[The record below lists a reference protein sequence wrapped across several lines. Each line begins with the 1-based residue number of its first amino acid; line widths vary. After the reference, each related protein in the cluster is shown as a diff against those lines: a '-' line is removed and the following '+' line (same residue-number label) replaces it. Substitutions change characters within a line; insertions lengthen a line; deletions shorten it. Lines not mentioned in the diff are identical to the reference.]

1 MRKLKLYANLSQDGL
16 VSPEATSWIELDNN
30 FEVQKGIDKDFQ
42 SFYDSIN
49 TILISEEAYK
59 GIIYMEPDWLLQFK
73 ESYVVSQEMS
83 KEKKVHPHIHFI
95 YDDLLKKIQDL
106 KKSEGG
112 DIWLVGG
119 EELTVTL
126 FDNTLIDEVTI
137 ILSPEILH
145 DGVVPFFNSDTI
157 STWQI
162 LDSNLLKNGAFKT
175 TYKVLN
181 TE

>member
-1 MRKLKLYANLSQDGL
+1 MRKLKLYVNLSQDGL
-16 VSPEATSWIELDNN
+16 VSPKATSWIELGNN
-30 FEVQKGIDKDFQ
+30 YDVQKGIDKDFQ
-42 SFYDSIN
+42 SFYDS
-49 TILISEEAYK
+49 TDAILISEEAFES
-59 GIIYMEPDWLLQFK
+59 IIYKEPDWLFQFE
-73 ESYVVSQEMS
+73 ESYIISQEMS
-83 KEKKVHPHIHFI
+83 KKKKVNANIHFI

-126 FDNTLIDEVTI
+126 FDNTMIDEVTI

-162 LDSNLLKNGAFKT
+162 LESNLLKNGAFKT
-175 TYKVLN
+175 TYKVFN
-181 TE
+181 T

>member
-1 MRKLKLYANLSQDGL
+1 M
-16 VSPEATSWIELDNN
+16 
-30 FEVQKGIDKDFQ
+30 QKGIDKDFQ
-42 SFYDSIN
+42 SFYDS
-49 TILISEEAYK
+49 TDAILICEEAYK
-59 GIIYMEPDWLLQFK
+59 NIIYIEPDWLLQFK

-83 KEKKVHPHIHFI
+83 KKKKVNANIHFI
-95 YDDLLKKIQDL
+95 YDDLLNKIQDI
-106 KKSEGG
+106 KNNEGR

-126 FDNTLIDEVTI
+126 FDNTMIDEVTI

-162 LDSNLLKNGAFKT
+162 LESNLLKNGAFKT
-175 TYKVLN
+175 TYKVFN
-181 TE
+181 T